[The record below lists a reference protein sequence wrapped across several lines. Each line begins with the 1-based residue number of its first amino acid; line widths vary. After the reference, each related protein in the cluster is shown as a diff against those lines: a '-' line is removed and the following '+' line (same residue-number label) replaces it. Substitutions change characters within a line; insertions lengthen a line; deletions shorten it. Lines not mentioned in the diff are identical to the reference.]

1 MRPAASHDHESEAIH
16 AMSIPDPAIPATTTS
31 SPKPPDLVS
40 LPTDIQPSVRPVERV
55 VTFGEAMVRLTPPG
69 NERLERTV
77 SLDVTVGGAELNA
90 AIGLECLGI
99 PTAWVSALPENAL
112 GRMIARQAR
121 ASGVDTSSIH
131 WMSEDKGRCGVYFLE
146 EGVDPR
152 PSSVTYD
159 RKNTAIANVQPGTF
173 DWRAILRGAS
183 ALHISGITLAISK
196 GARAEAMEAVRVA
209 SETGVL
215 VSFDLNYRSKLWSE
229 AEARAAF
236 VEIIPFVDILFA
248 SRGGLET
255 FYGITGSHDDVM
267 KQAIERLGVAAV
279 TITRKRTKGSRR
291 LKVQSM
297 ALGPSGV
304 LATSDWRDLEVVDR
318 LGGGDAYAAGFLA
331 GYLENP
337 AALTKAVAL
346 GTAASALKHTMPG
359 DFLCATREEIE
370 AVAFSA
376 SSAILQR

>member
-1 MRPAASHDHESEAIH
+1 MSTPDHATPPADSVFLPGDLSF
-16 AMSIPDPAIPATTTS
+16 SGDP
-31 SPKPPDLVS
+31 VG
-40 LPTDIQPSVRPVERV
+40 RV
-55 VTFGEAMVRLTPPG
+55 VTFGEAMVRLTPPH

-77 SLDVTVGGAELNA
+77 SLDVTVGGAELNT
-90 AIGLECLGI
+90 AIGLRCLGI
-99 PTAWVSALPENAL
+99 PAAWISALPENAL

-121 ASGVDTSSIH
+121 ASGVDISGIQ
-131 WMSEDKGRCGVYFLE
+131 WVGEDAGRCGIYFLE

-159 RKNTAIANVQPGTF
+159 RKNTAIAAVRPGTF
-173 DWRAILRGAS
+173 DWPAILSGAS
-183 ALHISGITLAISK
+183 ALHISGITLAVST

-209 SETGVL
+209 SERGVL
-215 VSFDLNYRSKLWSE
+215 VSFDLNYRSKLWPE

-255 FYGITGSHDDVM
+255 FFGITGSHEEVM
-267 KQAIERLGVAAV
+267 QQAIERLGVAAV
-279 TITRKRTKGSRR
+279 TITRKRAKGSRR
-291 LKVQSM
+291 LKVQSL
-297 ALGPSGV
+297 ALGPSAI

-337 AALTKAVAL
+337 IALTKAVAL

-359 DFLCATREEIE
+359 DFLCATRAEIE

-376 SSAILQR
+376 TSAILQR